1 MEAILLEHEPDA
13 VIITETWLSTQ
24 VEDTDFVPPNYVC
37 FRKDRESRGGGVAV
51 VIKEELESEVMP
63 NLDGIESLFC
73 KIVINKCP
81 IMIGAVYRPPLT
93 NETYFTS
100 INDYLCEH
108 VRSKNSRI
116 VLAGDFNLPNID
128 WLNMC
133 ATHGEVSTSQALI
146 NLVFSHDL
154 TQIVQQS
161 TRTQGSVSSLLDL
174 VFLSKRLSQSRYS
187 CEVLDGISDHDMVLV
202 TCPLGKREKVPPE
215 TVSFPDFS
223 KADDESI
230 CDFFNLHYDSFRQ
243 FSALNATSVDE
254 IWARFKTMV
263 HTAINNFIPLR
274 VKKISK
280 QNPWITKNIIRMKRR
295 LKRKR
300 RNLKKCETPQ
310 KREEVQGLSDTF
322 KSEVRNAKCFYME
335 NSLTNFLKNSPE
347 KFWRHLSPVKETV
360 PGIVKNGSIITDK
373 WQVASSF
380 NHYFQSVF
388 TRDDGILPNFYVPCG
403 IPAITDVTVN
413 QQGLFNLLLNLDA
426 KKSSGPDEIPNIFLK
441 RYAEWCSHYLV
452 IIFNLT
458 LDKGTIPRDWKCGK
472 IIPVHKKGDKTILS
486 NYRPISLT
494 STCCKT
500 LEHILSKHLI
510 TFIESNKLLGSNQ
523 YGFRRG
529 CSTTTQLIEIFHDLS
544 ITADKGGQTDI
555 IFLDF
560 AKAFDR
566 VSHPKLLYKL
576 SHVLKNDQ
584 IVDWLNSY
592 LSGREQYVYFKKER
606 TESLQVISGVPQGS
620 VLGPL
625 LFILFISD
633 MGKDFDSAVTLKH
646 FADDTVIYSNISS
659 NEDQLNLDKH
669 LRKIMKWCADWQM
682 ELNISKTVYM
692 NVTRK
697 KQHLQF
703 NYSINGLPLVKV
715 NEYKYLGVHLRSDLS
730 WNSHI
735 DYVCKKAFQKLWM
748 LKTKL
753 EFASSDVKLIA
764 FKCLILPTLEYASP
778 VWEPFTNQNIY
789 KLERIQNKAARFI
802 FNCYRS
808 TESVTKLKEQ
818 AGLPSIKTRLET
830 NRMKLFFQIFHG
842 HSMLDTRKYVVMS
855 PPVYHRI
862 KHSLNIQSYQYSTD
876 HFKHSF
882 FVRCIDFWNKLPEC
896 IVNSQSVST
905 FVKEIEMFLSS
916 HVTKGCD

>member
-1 MEAILLEHEPDA
+1 VLLFGAGKSHEPS
-13 VIITETWLSTQ
+13 VIPSPIIFSAS
-24 VEDTDFVPPNYVC
+24 DT
-37 FRKDRESRGGGVAV
+37 
-51 VIKEELESEVMP
+51 
-63 NLDGIESLFC
+63 GIVSFAPSSSCYIRHGE
-73 KIVINKCP
+73 
-81 IMIGAVYRPPLT
+81 
-93 NETYFTS
+93 TS
-100 INDYLCEH
+100 IADDTSFDHVTRLHQSSSRTATPLGVLKDWNGLHCASGGHGTLCSSMSNPLVFACLQVLLFGAGKSHEPS
-108 VRSKNSRI
+108 VIPSPIIFSASDTGI
-116 VLAGDFNLPNID
+116 VSFAPSSSCYIR
-128 WLNMC
+128 
-133 ATHGEVSTSQALI
+133 HGETSIADDTSFDHVTRLHQSSSRTATPLGVLKDW
-146 NLVFSHDL
+146 NGLHCASGGHGTLCGSMSNPLVFACLQVLLFGAGKSHEPSVIPLPIIFSASD
-154 TQIVQQS
+154 TGIVSFAPSSSCYIRHGETSIADDTSFDHVTRLHQS
-161 TRTQGSVSSLLDL
+161 SSRTATPLGVLKDWNGLHCASGGHGTLCGSMSNPL
-174 VFLSKRLSQSRYS
+174 VFACL
-187 CEVLDGISDHDMVLV
+187 
-202 TCPLGKREKVPPE
+202 
-215 TVSFPDFS
+215 
-223 KADDESI
+223 
-230 CDFFNLHYDSFRQ
+230 
-243 FSALNATSVDE
+243 
-254 IWARFKTMV
+254 
-263 HTAINNFIPLR
+263 
-274 VKKISK
+274 
-280 QNPWITKNIIRMKRR
+280 
-295 LKRKR
+295 
-300 RNLKKCETPQ
+300 
-310 KREEVQGLSDTF
+310 
-322 KSEVRNAKCFYME
+322 
-335 NSLTNFLKNSPE
+335 
-347 KFWRHLSPVKETV
+347 
-360 PGIVKNGSIITDK
+360 
-373 WQVASSF
+373 
-380 NHYFQSVF
+380 QSVF

-452 IIFNLT
+452 IIFKLT

-682 ELNISKTVYM
+682 ELNISETVYM

-789 KLERIQNKAARFI
+789 KLERIQDKAARFI

-842 HSMLDTRKYVVMS
+842 HSMLDTQKYVVMS

-876 HFKHSF
+876 HFKYSF